1 MSRCTLLFVEATKMV
16 KRLLQDHAKEG
27 NFAVGFDAFED
38 LDLLA
43 QRFREAG
50 CTVEVDRIK
59 RVLDVRCPE
68 PVE

>member
-1 MSRCTLLFVEATKMV
+1 MV